1 MDSFHPANAHNA
13 DQSGD
18 TRILSGTIWRNAAYS
33 HSHSSVPHSIE
44 DSSVRRVGQPSP
56 LLRKHGLPVYR
67 GNGQPASTRSSS
79 APTRHGRVIGA
90 TKSAHP
96 ELGSLPIVVP
106 IDEAVRRTRRCS
118 PCVCMWSLIIRLGY
132 ERHLVAIYMQQFTV
146 PDKDVA
152 LYELWQQFWQIWTD
166 MNNVCVVWTWPTFIP
181 ASLLHWLTRWR
192 HRFPPSADS
201 ATHFGWVPTRIARN
215 RTSPCLP

>member
-1 MDSFHPANAHNA
+1 M
-13 DQSGD
+13 
-18 TRILSGTIWRNAAYS
+18 
-33 HSHSSVPHSIE
+33 
-44 DSSVRRVGQPSP
+44 
-56 LLRKHGLPVYR
+56 
-67 GNGQPASTRSSS
+67 
-79 APTRHGRVIGA
+79 IGA

-152 LYELWQQFWQIWTD
+152 LYELWQQFWQI
-166 MNNVCVVWTWPTFIP
+166 
-181 ASLLHWLTRWR
+181 
-192 HRFPPSADS
+192 
-201 ATHFGWVPTRIARN
+201 
-215 RTSPCLP
+215 